1 MSETKRLLHFRSME
15 GKPYQVGPLA
25 IAFKRADGE
34 DEGSYSLFEALEPP
48 GASVDV
54 HRHDAWQETFIV
66 LDGEFEFEVSGERR
80 GVGRWESLVV
90 PRGAPHGYRCTSPG
104 PGRLLT
110 ISTPA
115 RVFEAFVNDVRA
127 ANADPGI
134 DIRSVFARHGLE
146 LDAHDAAA
154 THAPARHF
162 GAMEG
167 KTYVLGRMKLAF
179 KRADGDADGAYSIFE
194 STEAPGSG
202 AGLHRHPPFQETFIV
217 LDGQFEFQAAG
228 EQHTLGPGEMLVIPR
243 GAPHGFTCT
252 SPEPGRLL
260 TISTPARLFE
270 AGVDEICRA
279 NVDAGTPSGG
289 AATDMRAI
297 AARHGLEFL

>member
-48 GASVDV
+48 GARVDI
-54 HRHDAWQETFIV
+54 HRHESWQETFIV
-66 LDGEFEFEVSGERR
+66 LDGDFEFEVSGERR
-80 GVGRWESLVV
+80 SVGRWEILDV
-90 PRGAPHGYRCTSPG
+90 PRGALHGYRCTSPKA
-104 PGRLLT
+104 GRLLT

-115 RVFEAFVNDVRA
+115 RVFEAFVKDVSA
-127 ANADPGI
+127 ANMNPGI
-134 DIRSVFARHGLE
+134 DVRPVFARHGLE
-146 LDAHDAAA
+146 VDAHDADT

-162 GAMEG
+162 GPMEG
-167 KTYVLGRMKLAF
+167 KTYVLGRMKMAF
-179 KRADGDADGAYSIFE
+179 KRADGDTDGAYSIFE
-194 STEAPGSG
+194 STEASGSG

-217 LDGQFEFQAAG
+217 LDGQFNFRAAG
-228 EQHTLGPGEMLVIPR
+228 EQHTMGPGEMLVIPR

-260 TISTPARLFE
+260 TISTPARVFE
-270 AGVDEICRA
+270 ASIDEVCRA
-279 NVDAGTPSGG
+279 NVDTGTASGG